1 MNPASVGVFRLEPSL
16 PYTPPCKTGLVVV
29 PPIHF
34 DNTRYMDDSLVVN
47 AFSALAQ
54 TSRLQVFRL
63 LVRKGPE
70 GLAAGDIARQLG
82 VPHNTLSTHLA
93 ILTRAGLLR
102 SARQGRS
109 IIYRIDAG
117 GIRDL
122 LDHLV
127 KDCCNGN
134 PELCGPLLGTTPRS
148 KKPANV

>member
-1 MNPASVGVFRLEPSL
+1 MNAL
-16 PYTPPCKTGLVVV
+16 
-29 PPIHF
+29 
-34 DNTRYMDDSLVVN
+34 
-47 AFSALAQ
+47 SALTQA
-54 TSRLQVFRL
+54 SLLQVFRL
-63 LVRKGPE
+63 LVRKDSY
-70 GLAAGDIARQLG
+70 GLAAGDIVSQLG

-109 IIYRIDAG
+109 IIYRIDTG
-117 GIRDL
+117 GIRHL

-134 PELCGPLLGTTPRS
+134 PELCGPLLGTTPHS